1 VRERRSEE
9 PSKPERRK
17 TDVDLKLAEEA
28 LFENEAEYRALINA
42 SSQVL
47 YSMNPDWSEMRQLKG
62 GNFLADTEKPNRNWL
77 QEYIHPDDQKLVL
90 DTIGEAVRT
99 GSVFELEH
107 RVRRVDGTLGWTLS
121 RAVPIRNAAGE
132 IVKWIGAAS
141 DITESKRTEEL
152 LRESQRNLEEKSA
165 ELETII
171 DTMPAGIWI
180 FHDPGCSL
188 ITGNRVARQ
197 ILGELE
203 GGGAPENERPWREI
217 RKGGVPISPDQLL
230 MHTACA
236 SGQEVHGE
244 AIEVEG
250 IDGAT
255 RQLYGD
261 AVPLFDSNNNV
272 RGSIGVL
279 VDITKLKEAHDKI
292 AGLAAI
298 VDSSTDAIIG
308 KTLEGIIVSWN
319 PGAEALYGYS
329 DNEAIGRSISFLLAP
344 DHPDDILII
353 LEKIRHGETIA
364 SYDTVRMRK
373 DGSLVDV
380 ALTVS
385 PVRDSTGKIIG
396 ASTVARDISER
407 KKYEERI
414 KQYSEELERSNREL
428 NDFASIVSHD
438 LRAPLR
444 AVSGF
449 TVLLQKRYKQKLDAE
464 ADRYLSHI
472 VEGTE
477 RMNHLIADLIEY
489 SRVARREITV
499 APLNVNTV
507 IEKTLD
513 NLTFE
518 IQESDAVITVD
529 PLPTVSG
536 NSTQLIQLFQ
546 NLIGNAIK
554 YCNVTPNIHIS
565 AERKKREWLFR
576 VRDNGIGIDPQ
587 QFDRIFQIFQR
598 LHAIDEYSGTG
609 IGLAVCKKI
618 VENLGGHIW
627 VESKPSEGSTFFFTL
642 PIVKGRVTNRD

>member
-1 VRERRSEE
+1 
-9 PSKPERRK
+9 
-17 TDVDLKLAEEA
+17 
-28 LFENEAEYRALINA
+28 
-42 SSQVL
+42 
-47 YSMNPDWSEMRQLKG
+47 M
-62 GNFLADTEKPNRNWL
+62 
-77 QEYIHPDDQKLVL
+77 
-90 DTIGEAVRT
+90 
-99 GSVFELEH
+99 
-107 RVRRVDGTLGWTLS
+107 
-121 RAVPIRNAAGE
+121 
-132 IVKWIGAAS
+132 
-141 DITESKRTEEL
+141 
-152 LRESQRNLEEKSA
+152 
-165 ELETII
+165 
-171 DTMPAGIWI
+171 
-180 FHDPGCSL
+180 
-188 ITGNRVARQ
+188 
-197 ILGELE
+197 
-203 GGGAPENERPWREI
+203 
-217 RKGGVPISPDQLL
+217 
-230 MHTACA
+230 
-236 SGQEVHGE
+236 
-244 AIEVEG
+244 
-250 IDGAT
+250 
-255 RQLYGD
+255 
-261 AVPLFDSNNNV
+261 
-272 RGSIGVL
+272 
-279 VDITKLKEAHDKI
+279 VDITKLKEAQDKI

-298 VDSSTDAIIG
+298 LDSSTDAIIG

-353 LEKIRHGETIA
+353 LEKIRRGETIA